1 MAGIVRV
8 AVAQESWLHGLP
20 ARLCA
25 VGLCLD
31 DSSVVKVE
39 NIRRYQCAI
48 FSTYN
53 DIAVALRSSCKQ
65 DRIMWHL
72 TCLLLRLIPLLCLLV
87 LERVICQTNK
97 AAMQANTF
105 FLHARK
111 KIDNQKSKVLPFSS
125 TSNVSAVSAGSKK
138 QHQLVQLGA
147 HWLDRPLVGV
157 REWTF
162 VRPFWLHLEPLPEIL
177 WLWILLTLSTHNV
190 TTFNL
195 FHILC
200 RWRCRAQHDSL
211 KAELHRNAYPNP
223 CRPH

>member
-53 DIAVALRSSCKQ
+53 DIAVALRSSWKQ

-72 TCLLLRLIPLLCLLV
+72 TCLLLRLYNPLALSACPGACHLPD
-87 LERVICQTNK
+87 EQSCQASKHIRGRRLTIK
-97 AAMQANTF
+97 S
-105 FLHARK
+105 
-111 KIDNQKSKVLPFSS
+111 QKCFHFQVPVH
-125 TSNVSAVSAGSKK
+125 VSAVSAGSKK

-177 WLWILLTLSTHNV
+177 WLWILLTLSTHN
-190 TTFNL
+190 
-195 FHILC
+195 
-200 RWRCRAQHDSL
+200 
-211 KAELHRNAYPNP
+211 LHQPSISSIFFAVEDADGHNMI
-223 CRPH
+223 H